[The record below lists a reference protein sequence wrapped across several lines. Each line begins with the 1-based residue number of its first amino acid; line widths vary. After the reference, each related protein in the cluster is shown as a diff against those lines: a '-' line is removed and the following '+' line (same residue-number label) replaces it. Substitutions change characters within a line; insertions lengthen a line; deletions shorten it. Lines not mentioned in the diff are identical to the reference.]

1 MGEHDGD
8 NIEHVTPGDV
18 VGKATEFIPGKGTY
32 LAADSAGNK
41 VIYASLTGC
50 LTLSSSPHS
59 QDKRSVAEVTG
70 HKAHGAVPEPGCTV
84 LARVKK
90 VMAKMASAD
99 IMCVGSKSVR
109 EKFTGIIRQQDVRAT
124 EIDKV
129 DMHASFRAGDIVRA
143 VVLSLGDARAYY
155 LSTAKNELGVVSAES
170 TAGETM
176 IPISWTEMQ
185 CPITAQIEQRKVA
198 KVGN

>member
-59 QDKRSVAEVTG
+59 QDKVIFLLFVFSF
-70 HKAHGAVPEPGCTV
+70 
-84 LARVKK
+84 L
-90 VMAKMASAD
+90 D
-99 IMCVGSKSVR
+99 
-109 EKFTGIIRQQDVRAT
+109 FFFY
-124 EIDKV
+124 IDLCFF
-129 DMHASFRAGDIVRA
+129 DC
-143 VVLSLGDARAYY
+143 
-155 LSTAKNELGVVSAES
+155 ST
-170 TAGETM
+170 
-176 IPISWTEMQ
+176 I
-185 CPITAQIEQRKVA
+185 
-198 KVGN
+198 